1 MAHRNELLKLLQRF
15 EDMFH
20 GTFSIWKTDSV
31 EFELKMD
38 VNSILLRPYPVPKM
52 HKKLFKKEVHIL
64 FLLGFLEIAKSSEWA
79 AA

>member
-15 EDMFH
+15 EDIFH

-52 HKKLFKKEVHIL
+52 NKKLFKKEVHIL
-64 FLLGFLEIAKSSEWA
+64 FLLGFLEIAKYSE
-79 AA
+79 